1 MPEGCVVLLIQICIG
16 GLKTQNQEEFGFFD
30 KISIF
35 IRCESLFRDS
45 AYSLDAS
52 EVGVGANSALR
63 VVLNMGSGVGGGSR
77 GYTQSG
83 RRNRGAHLPAGART
97 ARTTGSDYRTD
108 VEGGGIAAKS
118 LKRRRKMARS
128 GKKHREERKGRRYRR
143 SGERV
148 KKGKIQ

>member
-108 VEGGGIAAKS
+108 VEGGGDRGQKPQEETQNGAI
-118 LKRRRKMARS
+118 
-128 GKKHREERKGRRYRR
+128 REEASRGAKG
-143 SGERV
+143 EA
-148 KKGKIQ
+148 I